1 MMEEQQQQNLKR
13 EIASKS
19 KLLKEREEEI
29 ALLTENET
37 QMEREMK
44 RLQTERKREVE
55 ENETWKREERKMK
68 AELAQTHVTQ
78 RELLDRLEQKNSE
91 IREKSELVETYLRK
105 IEAYAREKSETEQS
119 GRDLG
124 QKVKTAESARLRAE
138 KEKSLTEE
146 HNIKLGVLPR
156 HVGGELALLGWL
168 RFSNDDIGG
177 AATCMLECLRLRAV
191 EWNAAAVL
199 GQIVEERMGFSDVPG
214 TISCRRC
221 CLTT

>member
-1 MMEEQQQQNLKR
+1 MEEQQQNLKR

-119 GRDLG
+119 ERDLG
-124 QKVKTAESARLRAE
+124 QKVKMAESARLRAE

-146 HNIKLGVLPR
+146 HNSWLQS
-156 HVGGELALLGWL
+156 ELEKKSEELFRARREDAENVAGSRKKIEDLVSEKVRLVKTLATKSEALKTVSAK
-168 RFSNDDIGG
+168 FEKMSNDVVS
-177 AATCMLECLRLRAV
+177 L
-191 EWNAAAVL
+191 
-199 GQIVEERMGFSDVPG
+199 
-214 TISCRRC
+214 
-221 CLTT
+221 

>member
-1 MMEEQQQQNLKR
+1 MEEQQQQNLKR

-44 RLQTERKREVE
+44 RLRTERKREVE
-55 ENETWKREERKMK
+55 EKETWKREERKMK

-119 GRDLG
+119 ERDLG

-146 HNIKLGVLPR
+146 HNSWLQSELEKKSEELFRARREDAENVAGSRKKIEDLVSEKVRLVKTLATKQIKTNSCSSWPMCQQT
-156 HVGGELALLGWL
+156 
-168 RFSNDDIGG
+168 S
-177 AATCMLECLRLRAV
+177 AAPA
-191 EWNAAAVL
+191 
-199 GQIVEERMGFSDVPG
+199 I
-214 TISCRRC
+214 RR
-221 CLTT
+221 